1 MSRDALVIGINRYPG
16 KPLPGS
22 LLAPANDA
30 EGVAQILEK
39 YGDFATVKRFP
50 ETKAKPY
57 KVCEKTPVR
66 GRALKQEIV
75 QLLNPTGTQVPDMV
89 LLYFS
94 GHGVR
99 DQLGTTVEG
108 YLATSDIN
116 PANDRFGVSL
126 DWLRQQLEQSP
137 VSHQVV
143 ILDCCHSGDLLNFDQ
158 LKTDKGGK
166 GRYFVAACRDIES
179 AYEESGSSIFTK
191 ALIEGLDPTQ
201 VPGGSITDADLTP
214 WLNRQLKGSI
224 QLPLSHNTGNAIRLT
239 FTHQASP
246 LPQPAPE
253 PKKYV
258 PRQGEKVPTNFV
270 PRPKPFNAVKQMLL
284 QKREGNNQTLVV
296 SAIHGLGGIG
306 KSVLAAALIA
316 DSDIQQRYP
325 DGTLW
330 ITLGQQPELLPMLG
344 GWIRALGDHN
354 YRPVTAA
361 EASAHLSTL
370 LYDKQMLLVVDDVWN
385 PVHADVFRV
394 GGSRCRLLVTTREA
408 NIRDAKK
415 CELDVMTLE
424 QAMALLTNKLGDTLS
439 EIEKKDA
446 AAFAKRVGYLPL
458 ALELATAQIEEGL
471 SWKELL
477 EDFCQE
483 VDRLE
488 SLDMH
493 GHDDLPDDAE
503 RRKYSLSA
511 CFNLS
516 LQRLTTEQRQHFA
529 WLGVL
534 PEDADI
540 TQVMAQT
547 LWQMNER
554 QAGSVL
560 KTFRGKALLKGDRHA
575 YRLHDLMHDLAVQLL
590 TCSAA
595 PKKAGDLLGLGI
607 TKERA
612 HQQLLD
618 RYRETACQGQWHTL
632 KDDDYIYTY
641 LTWHMLQADKPS
653 LIHQLLQETTE
664 AGRNGWYEACDAL
677 GKPAQFAS
685 DVNQGWQLATK
696 QEPDLTKAIP
706 LQVRYA
712 FIRASLNSLADNIPA
727 DMVGGLL
734 KVKKWQPAQALAY
747 AQQTQDPWRRAEYLW
762 QLVPYIPQ
770 ALLPEVRTTL
780 EQINDKSY
788 HSFAL
793 ARLATRFPEL
803 WPNVLNSIANI
814 QDRIGTHRYQSP
826 GFSYRA
832 FALRK
837 ILPELPADYLPQ
849 VLSITKQI
857 QNSDDRAISLIA
869 LAQHLP
875 NLWDEALEITRSIQD
890 EWPRASALSALAQ
903 HLPNLWD
910 EALEI
915 TRSIQA
921 EWPRASAL
929 SELAQH
935 LPERLWDEALEITRS
950 IQDEGPRASA
960 LSALAQHLPNLWDE
974 ALEITRSIQAEW
986 QRARALSALA
996 QHLPNLWDEALEI
1009 TRSIQDEWQRASTL
1023 SALAQH
1029 LPERLWD
1036 EALEITRSIQDEG
1049 PRASALSALAQ
1060 HLPERLWD
1068 EALEITRS
1076 IQAEW
1081 QRARAL
1087 SALAQHLPERLWDEA
1102 LEITRSIQAEGQ
1114 RARALS
1120 ALAQHLP
1127 ERLWDEALEIT
1138 RSIQDEGPRA
1148 RALSALAQHLPN
1160 LWDEALETTR
1170 SIQAE
1175 WERASALSALAQH
1188 LPERLW
1194 DEALEIT
1201 RSIQAEWERARALS
1215 ALAQHLPE
1223 RLWDEAL
1230 EITRSIQAEGQRA
1243 RALSALAQHL
1253 PNLWDEALE
1262 ITRSIQ
1268 DEGQRARALSALA
1281 QHLPNLWDEALEITR
1296 SIQAE
1301 WERARALS
1309 ELAQHLPERLWDEA
1323 LEITRSIQDEWP
1335 RARALSALAQH
1346 LPNLWDEA
1354 LEITRSIQDEEQ
1366 RARAL
1371 SALAQHLPN
1380 LWDEALEITRSI
1392 QAEWERARA
1401 LSELA
1406 QHLPERLWDEAL
1418 EITRSI
1424 QDEEQ
1429 RASALSEL
1437 AQHLPERLWDEALE
1451 ITRSIQDEEQ
1461 RASALS
1467 ALAQHLPERLWDEA
1481 LEIAWNFK
1489 NKYYCANA
1497 LQGLLPRLSIRPIT
1511 FQLWTTILDTLAY
1524 DKRQQLITAFA
1535 NLRIPIQT
1543 LGSDQTFM
1551 DALQATRDICK
1562 QWP

>member
-1 MSRDALVIGINRYPG
+1 MSRDALVIGINHYPG
-16 KPLPGS
+16 KPLPS

-30 EGVAQILEK
+30 EGLARILEK

-57 KVCEKTPVR
+57 KVCKKTPVR
-66 GRALKQEIV
+66 SRALKQAIV

-116 PANDRFGVSL
+116 PANDLFGVSL

-224 QLPLSHNTGNAIRLT
+224 QLPLSHNTGNTIRLT

-284 QKREGNNQTLVV
+284 QETEGDNQTLVV

-354 YRPVTAA
+354 YRLVTAA

-385 PVHADVFRV
+385 PVHSDAFRV

-408 NIRDAKK
+408 KIRDAKK
-415 CELDVMTLE
+415 FDLDVMTSE

-439 EIEKKDA
+439 EIERTDA
-446 AAFAKRVGYLPL
+446 EAFAKRVGYLPL

-471 SWKELL
+471 LWKELL

-488 SLDMH
+488 SLDVL
-493 GHDDLPDDAE
+493 GKDDLPDDAE
-503 RRKYSLSA
+503 RRKYSLLA

-547 LWQMNER
+547 LWQINER
-554 QAGSVL
+554 QAGGVL
-560 KTFRGKALLKGDRHA
+560 KTFRGKALLKGDRYA
-575 YRLHDLMHDLAVQLL
+575 YRLHDLMHDLAAQLL

-595 PKKAGDLLGLGI
+595 PKQVGDLLGLGI
-607 TKERA
+607 TKEKA
-612 HQQLLD
+612 HQRLLD
-618 RYRETACQGQWHTL
+618 RYRETAYQGLWHTL
-632 KDDDYIYTY
+632 KDDGYIYTY
-641 LTWHMLQADKPS
+641 LTWHMLQAGKLS

-685 DVNQGWQLATK
+685 DVNQGWQLATE

-747 AQQTQDPWRRAEYLW
+747 AQQTQNPWRRAEYLW

-770 ALLPEVRTTL
+770 ALLPEVRSTL

-803 WPNVLNSIANI
+803 WPNVLDSIANI
-814 QDRIGTHRYQSP
+814 QDRIGTHRDQSP

-837 ILPELPADYLPQ
+837 ILPELPADYLPRA
-849 VLSITKQI
+849 LSITKQI
-857 QNSDDRAISLIA
+857 QNSDDRAL
-869 LAQHLP
+869 
-875 NLWDEALEITRSIQD
+875 
-890 EWPRASALSALAQ
+890 
-903 HLPNLWD
+903 
-910 EALEI
+910 
-915 TRSIQA
+915 
-921 EWPRASAL
+921 
-929 SELAQH
+929 
-935 LPERLWDEALEITRS
+935 
-950 IQDEGPRASA
+950 G
-960 LSALAQHLPNLWDE
+960 
-974 ALEITRSIQAEW
+974 
-986 QRARALSALA
+986 
-996 QHLPNLWDEALEI
+996 
-1009 TRSIQDEWQRASTL
+1009 
-1023 SALAQH
+1023 
-1029 LPERLWD
+1029 
-1036 EALEITRSIQDEG
+1036 
-1049 PRASALSALAQ
+1049 
-1060 HLPERLWD
+1060 
-1068 EALEITRS
+1068 
-1076 IQAEW
+1076 
-1081 QRARAL
+1081 L

-1102 LEITRSIQAEGQ
+1102 LEITRSIQAEGPRAIALRELAQ
-1114 RARALS
+1114 HLPNLWDEALEITRSIQAEGPRAIALRALAQHLPNLWDEALEITRSIQAEWERARALS
-1120 ALAQHLP
+1120 ELAQHLP

-1138 RSIQDEGPRA
+1138 RSIQAEGPRA
-1148 RALSALAQHLPN
+1148 IALRELAQHLPN
-1160 LWDEALETTR
+1160 LWDEALEITR

-1175 WERASALSALAQH
+1175 WERARALSELAQH

-1201 RSIQAEWERARALS
+1201 RSIQAEWPRAQALS
-1215 ALAQHLPE
+1215 ELAQHLPE

-1230 EITRSIQAEGQRA
+1230 EITRSIQAEWPRA
-1243 RALSALAQHL
+1243 SAL
-1253 PNLWDEALE
+1253 
-1262 ITRSIQ
+1262 R
-1268 DEGQRARALSALA
+1268 ALA

-1323 LEITRSIQDEWP
+1323 LEITRSIQDEWE
-1335 RARALSALAQH
+1335 RAQALSELAQH
-1346 LPNLWDEA
+1346 LPKRLWDEA
-1354 LEITRSIQDEEQ
+1354 LEITRSIQDEWP

-1429 RASALSEL
+1429 RARALSE
-1437 AQHLPERLWDEALE
+1437 
-1451 ITRSIQDEEQ
+1451 
-1461 RASALS
+1461 
-1467 ALAQHLPERLWDEA
+1467 LAQHLPERLWDEA